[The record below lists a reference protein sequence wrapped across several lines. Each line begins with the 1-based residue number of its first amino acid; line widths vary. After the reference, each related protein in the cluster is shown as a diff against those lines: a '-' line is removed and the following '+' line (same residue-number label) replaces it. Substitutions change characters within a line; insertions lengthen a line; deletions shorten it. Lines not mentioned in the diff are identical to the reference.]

1 MESITGEGLAS
12 ADRRLES
19 VSEGSCLGGRQL
31 DHKSATTLQGNAHDD
46 ATSFLGH
53 LERTIARPWL
63 HGGHAVL
70 LRSWESPAS
79 DHYRGL
85 SARRAIWRVRLPW

>member
-63 HGGHAVL
+63 HGGHA
-70 LRSWESPAS
+70 
-79 DHYRGL
+79 
-85 SARRAIWRVRLPW
+85 RAPSLVQIKSLQTIIAD